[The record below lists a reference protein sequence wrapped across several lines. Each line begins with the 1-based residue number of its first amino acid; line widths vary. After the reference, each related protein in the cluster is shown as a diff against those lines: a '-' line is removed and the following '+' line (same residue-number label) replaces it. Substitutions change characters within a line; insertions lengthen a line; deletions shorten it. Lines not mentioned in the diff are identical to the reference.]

1 MATVIK
7 STVEGKYLMFKGKPL
22 VRQEQIINYGSMKDE
37 YILQLMILKNREVE
51 IGGVKNT
58 IPSRVIAQ
66 VLKKDPTVQGGRKM
80 VKQFVQI
87 LFIYFGLLP
96 DIAIMAVG
104 AFSVRWYNGAKDG
117 AKAIKEL
124 ENI

>member
-1 MATVIK
+1 MAKVIK
-7 STVEGKYLMFKGKPL
+7 STVEGKYLMFKDKPL

-80 VKQFVQI
+80 VKQFDKT
-87 LFIYFGLLP
+87 GLH
-96 DIAIMAVG
+96 D
-104 AFSVRWYNGAKDG
+104 AFVIGYNYIQTLQK
-117 AKAIKEL
+117 KA
-124 ENI
+124 